1 MANNELDAEGAL
13 KRFLAN
19 LSEIPKAEI
28 KEKEDSIIQDMNK
41 EEKRMEE
48 LDIKNKEVNIDL
60 KERYGNTI
68 LNILIGWLVFVGLIL
83 LSQLGPVSYKLSD
96 EVLIT
101 LITTSTANII
111 ALPVII
117 LKYLFP
123 KK

>member
-1 MANNELDAEGAL
+1 MESNRIDAEGAL
-13 KRFLAN
+13 RRFLSN
-19 LSEIPKAEI
+19 LE
-28 KEKEDSIIQDMNK
+28 EKPSGVNPK
-41 EEKRMEE
+41 EESILEHLNNDDKRMGD
-48 LDIKNKEVNIDL
+48 LAVKDKEVDIDL

-68 LNILIGWLVFVGLIL
+68 LNVLIGWLVFVGLIIF
-83 LSQLGPVSYKLSD
+83 SQLGSVSNKLSD

-111 ALPVII
+111 ALPIII

>member
-1 MANNELDAEGAL
+1 MVNNEIDAEGAL
-13 KRFLAN
+13 RRFLSN
-19 LSEIPKAEI
+19 LE
-28 KEKEDSIIQDMNK
+28 EKPSGVSPK
-41 EEKRMEE
+41 EESILENLNNDDKRMDD
-48 LDIKNKEVNIDL
+48 LAVKDKEVDIDL

-68 LNILIGWLVFVGLIL
+68 LNILIGWLFFVGVIIF
-83 LSQLGPVSYKLSD
+83 SQLGPVSHKLSD

>member
-19 LSEIPKAEI
+19 LSETPSEGVKVND
-28 KEKEDSIIQDMNK
+28 DSVIQNMNR

-48 LDIKNKEVNIDL
+48 LDIKDKEVDIDL
-60 KERYGNTI
+60 KGRYGNTI

-83 LSQLGPVSYKLSD
+83 LSQLGPVSCKLSD

-117 LKYLFP
+117 LRYLCP

>member
-19 LSEIPKAEI
+19 LSETPKAEI

-41 EEKRMEE
+41 EEKRMGE
-48 LDIKNKEVNIDL
+48 LNIKDKEVDIDL

-68 LNILIGWLVFVGLIL
+68 LNILIGWLIFVGIIIF
-83 LSQLGPVSYKLSD
+83 SQLGPVSIKLSD

-111 ALPVII
+111 ALPIII

>member
-1 MANNELDAEGAL
+1 MGEL
-13 KRFLAN
+13 N
-19 LSEIPKAEI
+19 I
-28 KEKEDSIIQDMNK
+28 KD
-41 EEKRMEE
+41 
-48 LDIKNKEVNIDL
+48 KEVDIDL

-68 LNILIGWLVFVGLIL
+68 LNILIGWLVFVGLIIF
-83 LSQLGPVSYKLSD
+83 SQLGSVSNKLSD

-111 ALPVII
+111 ALPIII

>member
-1 MANNELDAEGAL
+1 MGNNEIDAEGAL
-13 KRFLAN
+13 RRFLSN
-19 LSEIPKAEI
+19 LE
-28 KEKEDSIIQDMNK
+28 EKPSGVSPK
-41 EEKRMEE
+41 EESILENLNNDDKRMDN
-48 LDIKNKEVNIDL
+48 LAVKDKEVDIDL

-68 LNILIGWLVFVGLIL
+68 LNILIGWLFFVGVIIF
-83 LSQLGPVSYKLSD
+83 SQLGTVSHKLSD
-96 EVLIT
+96 EILIT

>member
-19 LSEIPKAEI
+19 LSETPKAEI
-28 KEKEDSIIQDMNK
+28 KEKEDSIIQNMNK

-48 LDIKNKEVNIDL
+48 LDIKDKEVDIDL

-83 LSQLGPVSYKLSD
+83 LSQLGPVSYKLSN

>member
-1 MANNELDAEGAL
+1 MVNNEIDAEGAL
-13 KRFLAN
+13 RRFLSN
-19 LSEIPKAEI
+19 LE
-28 KEKEDSIIQDMNK
+28 EKPSGVSPK
-41 EEKRMEE
+41 EESILENLNNDDKRMDD
-48 LDIKNKEVNIDL
+48 LAVKDKEVDIDL

-68 LNILIGWLVFVGLIL
+68 LNILIGWLFFVGVIIF
-83 LSQLGPVSYKLSD
+83 SQLGPVSHKLSD
-96 EVLIT
+96 EILIT

>member
-19 LSEIPKAEI
+19 LSETPKVEI
-28 KEKEDSIIQDMNK
+28 REKEDSIIQNMNN

-48 LDIKNKEVNIDL
+48 LDIKDKEVDIDL